1 MNIIK
6 RLQHAIKN
14 LRSTNKSQSI
24 ALNNLYKFLGIE
36 PDLDERV
43 LADATYFACM
53 KVLCESIGKLPLKL
67 LKYNE
72 KNGVETLAKMFK
84 DRENATSDFVVF
96 GKIIELPNLKIQFT
110 SKIILT
116 KDHIKSLIDLYKQ
129 DIDGRYV
136 YKGREV
142 AMIPYRGNN
151 RYLVLGVTENG

>member
-1 MNIIK
+1 M
-6 RLQHAIKN
+6 
-14 LRSTNKSQSI
+14 
-24 ALNNLYKFLGIE
+24 
-36 PDLDERV
+36 
-43 LADATYFACM
+43 
-53 KVLCESIGKLPLKL
+53 
-67 LKYNE
+67 

-84 DRENATSDFVVF
+84 DRENATSD
-96 GKIIELPNLKIQFT
+96 KIIELPNLKIQFT

>member
-1 MNIIK
+1 M
-6 RLQHAIKN
+6 
-14 LRSTNKSQSI
+14 
-24 ALNNLYKFLGIE
+24 
-36 PDLDERV
+36 
-43 LADATYFACM
+43 
-53 KVLCESIGKLPLKL
+53 
-67 LKYNE
+67 

-151 RYLVLGVTENG
+151 RYLVLGGDGEWLITQKQNLHLIFKRAILLL

>member
-1 MNIIK
+1 M
-6 RLQHAIKN
+6 
-14 LRSTNKSQSI
+14 
-24 ALNNLYKFLGIE
+24 
-36 PDLDERV
+36 
-43 LADATYFACM
+43 
-53 KVLCESIGKLPLKL
+53 
-67 LKYNE
+67 

-84 DRENATSDFVVF
+84 DRENATGDFVVF

-151 RYLVLGVTENG
+151 RYLVLGDGEWLIIQKQNLHSIFKRAILLL

>member
-1 MNIIK
+1 M
-6 RLQHAIKN
+6 
-14 LRSTNKSQSI
+14 
-24 ALNNLYKFLGIE
+24 
-36 PDLDERV
+36 
-43 LADATYFACM
+43 
-53 KVLCESIGKLPLKL
+53 
-67 LKYNE
+67 

-96 GKIIELPNLKIQFT
+96 LKIQFT

>member
-1 MNIIK
+1 MTTLKAEESISKYGFLQEVVKMNDGDNASDLAK
-6 RLQHAIKN
+6 KN
-14 LRSTNKSQSI
+14 LGELNKEDETYSGEIIEELTSYTRAGST
-24 ALNNLYKFLGIE
+24 IE
-36 PDLDERV
+36 KD
-43 LADATYFACM
+43 
-53 KVLCESIGKLPLKL
+53 
-67 LKYNE
+67 
-72 KNGVETLAKMFK
+72 GVETLAKMFK

>member
-1 MNIIK
+1 M
-6 RLQHAIKN
+6 
-14 LRSTNKSQSI
+14 
-24 ALNNLYKFLGIE
+24 
-36 PDLDERV
+36 
-43 LADATYFACM
+43 
-53 KVLCESIGKLPLKL
+53 
-67 LKYNE
+67 

-136 YKGREV
+136 YKGRDVVSIVNLYERDAEGRYIHNGKKV
-142 AMIPYRGNN
+142 VLLPYNN
-151 RYLVLGVTENG
+151 DNSYIVLGVIQDG

>member
-1 MNIIK
+1 M
-6 RLQHAIKN
+6 
-14 LRSTNKSQSI
+14 
-24 ALNNLYKFLGIE
+24 
-36 PDLDERV
+36 
-43 LADATYFACM
+43 
-53 KVLCESIGKLPLKL
+53 
-67 LKYNE
+67 

-110 SKIILT
+110 SKINLT

-142 AMIPYRGNN
+142 AMIPYSDNN

>member
-1 MNIIK
+1 M
-6 RLQHAIKN
+6 
-14 LRSTNKSQSI
+14 
-24 ALNNLYKFLGIE
+24 
-36 PDLDERV
+36 
-43 LADATYFACM
+43 
-53 KVLCESIGKLPLKL
+53 
-67 LKYNE
+67 

-84 DRENATSDFVVF
+84 DRENATGDFVVF

-116 KDHIKSLIDLYKQ
+116 KEHIKSLIDLYKQ

-151 RYLVLGVTENG
+151 RYLVLGVTENGSSENDGRQRTYKKLGAKNTQYAKGQI

>member
-1 MNIIK
+1 M
-6 RLQHAIKN
+6 
-14 LRSTNKSQSI
+14 
-24 ALNNLYKFLGIE
+24 
-36 PDLDERV
+36 
-43 LADATYFACM
+43 
-53 KVLCESIGKLPLKL
+53 
-67 LKYNE
+67 

-96 GKIIELPNLKIQFT
+96 G
-110 SKIILT
+110 KIILT

>member
-1 MNIIK
+1 M
-6 RLQHAIKN
+6 
-14 LRSTNKSQSI
+14 
-24 ALNNLYKFLGIE
+24 
-36 PDLDERV
+36 
-43 LADATYFACM
+43 
-53 KVLCESIGKLPLKL
+53 
-67 LKYNE
+67 

-110 SKIILT
+110 S
-116 KDHIKSLIDLYKQ
+116 IKSLIDLYKQ